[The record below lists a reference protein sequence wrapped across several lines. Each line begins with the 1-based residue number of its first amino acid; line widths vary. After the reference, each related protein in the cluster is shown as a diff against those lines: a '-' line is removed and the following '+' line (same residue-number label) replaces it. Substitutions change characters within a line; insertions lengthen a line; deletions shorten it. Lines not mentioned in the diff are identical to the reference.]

1 MIYCIRIV
9 PLSKEIALLL
19 LLIRIFTTV
28 YFFTKVLTVVTVK
41 YLIIFHGHYI
51 ELVNDKTVVKFSRLF
66 CFIWSLT
73 ITLLDIQLIDRTKT
87 ADFLALTTG
96 EDQKL
101 NDSNRE
107 KPNGVIYLLILV
119 NMFAIIFVQIQIEI
133 YKVKG
138 MGMDLSGYTLVFRR
152 KIVVLILLLSLMIL
166 SRQFFPFANH
176 NEKLIQYCV
185 NQFFFMVIIPVV
197 MIVKNQ
203 KILNYAKRLCPFPS
217 CGTDVYSLNV

>member
-1 MIYCIRIV
+1 MLV
-9 PLSKEIALLL
+9 
-19 LLIRIFTTV
+19 LIRIFATV
-28 YFFTKVLTVVTVK
+28 YFFTKVLIVVTVK
-41 YLIIFHGHYI
+41 YLITFHGHYI

-66 CFIWSLT
+66 CFFWSIL
-73 ITLLDIQLIDRTKT
+73 ITLLDTHFIDRTKT

-101 NDSNRE
+101 DDSNRE
-107 KPNGVIYLLILV
+107 KPNIVIYLLILV
-119 NMFAIIFVQIQIEI
+119 DMIAILFVQIQIEI
-133 YKVKG
+133 FKLKG

-176 NEKLIQYCV
+176 NEMLIQYCV
-185 NQFFFMVIIPVV
+185 NQFFFMAVIPVV

-203 KILNYAKRLCPFPS
+203 KILNYAKRLCPFS
-217 CGTDVYSLNV
+217 FCGTDVYSLNV